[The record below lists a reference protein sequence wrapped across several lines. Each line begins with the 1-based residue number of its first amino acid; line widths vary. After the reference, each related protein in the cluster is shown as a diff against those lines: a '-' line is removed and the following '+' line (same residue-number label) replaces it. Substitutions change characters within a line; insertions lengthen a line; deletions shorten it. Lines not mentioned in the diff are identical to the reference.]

1 MYLVNSRVDLKGV
14 RGRRRAPSPKEKLK
28 LIKYSN
34 SKGLENMPRKSTK

>member
-14 RGRRRAPSPKEKLK
+14 RGWRRALSPKEKLQLNK
-28 LIKYSN
+28 CFN